1 MQTNQEFN
9 MNFSSA
15 LTELKQGYRVQRSG
29 WNGKGMFLFIV
40 KGDAVQRAI
49 NKRYGNPDVPELG
62 MPVVDT
68 IYMKTADS
76 KVVPWLTSQ
85 TDILADDWVQC

>member
-29 WNGKGMFLFIV
+29 WHGKGMFLFIV

-49 NKRYGNPDVPELG
+49 NERYGNPDVPELG
-62 MPVVDT
+62 MPVVDA

-76 KVVPWLTSQ
+76 KLVPWLASQ